1 MCREDKEMWELQI
14 AICDDEQF
22 ICDLYKEKIAD
33 FFKRQSV
40 AANIMTFNDSVAF
53 LNHLYEAEY
62 GLILLDI
69 DMPGLTGFEV
79 AGKMQ
84 NLPYKPLLVF
94 VTNQDELVYETFQ
107 YHPFGFIRKSFLEAE
122 LENVLLQALIE
133 IQDRQQKFVFKNGRE
148 TVAVHLSDICYFEAE
163 GNYIVMHTKNIV
175 HRLRDTMTRL
185 EKELEMRG
193 FVRIHKGFLVNQEMV
208 YKLGND
214 EIVLNDGVVLP
225 IGRSNK
231 EQAREKLT
239 RYLFS

>member
-1 MCREDKEMWELQI
+1 MHGKDTKMDKLKI
-14 AICDDEQF
+14 AICDDEQS

-33 FFKRQSV
+33 FFTRQSV
-40 AANIMTFNDSVAF
+40 KANIETFHNPVVF

-69 DMPGLTGFEV
+69 DMPGLTGLEV
-79 AGKMQ
+79 AEKMQ

-94 VTNQDELVYETFQ
+94 VTNQDAMVYETFQ

-122 LENVLLQALIE
+122 LESVLLQALAE
-133 IQDRQQKFVFKNGRE
+133 LQGRQQKFVFKNGRE
-148 TVAVHLSDICYFEAE
+148 TVAVPLSDICYFEAE
-163 GNYIVMHTKNIV
+163 GNYIMMHTKQIV
-175 HRLRDTMTRL
+175 YRLRDTMTRL

-208 YKLGND
+208 YKLGNE
-214 EIVLNDGVVLP
+214 EIVLSGGGVLP